1 MIHYFASLKYAT
13 WLLLALVIC
22 SGCNHPPI
30 IYKVSSSHIR
40 ACRTT
45 PRDSCKPFVLER
57 LSASQTVK
65 VVAENLVSYED
76 AYQDEK
82 EKAEEGEP
90 STVAYL
96 LDTTTSRLYM
106 DGGIAAKAVK
116 PIRSDRT
123 SSKRDISL
131 DLTNIPDGEYVILF
145 SWYTSEWDL
154 QSDYKNPVDD
164 IRKAGCYGPDAP

>member
-1 MIHYFASLKYAT
+1 MQRSYSNLTYFITMLVT
-13 WLLLALVIC
+13 LALFT
-22 SGCNHPPI
+22 SCNRGPI
-30 IYKVSSSHIR
+30 VYKVTSAHIR
-40 ACRTT
+40 ACRAT
-45 PRDSCKPFVLER
+45 PRDSCEPFVLER
-57 LSASQTVK
+57 RSASQTLK
-65 VVAENLVSYED
+65 VIAENLVSFED

-82 EKAEEGEP
+82 EKAKYGEP

-106 DGGIAAKAVK
+106 EGVIAAKEVK

-145 SWYTSEWDL
+145 SWYTSEWDSPCKVIIKTL
-154 QSDYKNPVDD
+154 
-164 IRKAGCYGPDAP
+164 

>member
-1 MIHYFASLKYAT
+1 MLNYFATLKYAAA
-13 WLLLALVIC
+13 LLLAFALC
-22 SGCNHPPI
+22 GGCNRSPI
-30 IYKVSSSHIR
+30 VYKVPSGHIR

-45 PRDSCKPFVLER
+45 PRDSCEPFVLER
-57 LSASQTVK
+57 RSASQTLK

-82 EKAEEGEP
+82 EKAKYGEP

-106 DGGIAAKAVK
+106 EGVIAAKAVK

-145 SWYTSEWDL
+145 SWYTSEWD
-154 QSDYKNPVDD
+154 SPCKV
-164 IRKAGCYGPDAP
+164 IIKTS